1 MERMCPCCNN
11 VAPFRLKKGNTDYFQ
26 CSSCSTLFCNELDN
40 SGMVGG
46 GNEVPRNVEQNP
58 ERIERFKTLCGGNVD
73 DVKVLDF
80 GAGSGY
86 LVKDLKAAG
95 FDADGFDPFNPEF
108 SKLPEKD
115 KYQLCTMVEV
125 AEHLS
130 KPFVEF
136 DCIHRSLT
144 KGAVLYIETS
154 FVNVAQQ
161 ENIEL
166 EDFEYIEPKVGHST
180 IFSWH
185 GLDVLL
191 LMKGFVPTQHINRH
205 VRLYIKK

>member
-1 MERMCPCCNN
+1 MICPCCNN
-11 VAPFRLKKGNTDYFQ
+11 GALPRLKKRSIQYYQ
-26 CSSCSTLFCNELDN
+26 CLNCQTLFCGDLPNEN
-40 SGMVGG
+40 MVGG

-58 ERIERFKTLCGGNVD
+58 ERIERLKILCGGNVEG
-73 DVKVLDF
+73 VKVLDF
-80 GAGSGY
+80 GSGTGY

-95 FDADGFDPFNPEF
+95 FDADGFDPYNPEF
-108 SKLPEKD
+108 SRLPEKD

-144 KGAVLYIETS
+144 QGAVLYIETS

-185 GLDVLL
+185 GLDCLL
-191 LMKGFVPTQHINRH
+191 LMKGFIPTQHINRH

>member
-1 MERMCPCCNN
+1 MTCPCCNN
-11 VAPFRLKKGNTDYFQ
+11 NAPFRLKKGNTDYFL
-26 CSSCSTLFCNELDN
+26 CSSCSTLFCGDLPNEN
-40 SGMVGG
+40 MVGG

-58 ERIERFKTLCGGNVD
+58 ERIERLKILCGGKVEG
-73 DVKVLDF
+73 VKVLDF
-80 GAGSGY
+80 GSGTGY
-86 LVKDLKAAG
+86 LVTDLRAAG
-95 FDADGFDPFNPEF
+95 FEADGFDPYNPEF
-108 SKLPEKD
+108 SNFPEKD

-136 DCIHRSLT
+136 DCINRALI
-144 KGAVLYIETS
+144 KGGVLYIETS
-154 FVNVAQQ
+154 FVNVAHQ
-161 ENIEL
+161 ENIDL
-166 EDFEYIEPKVGHST
+166 EDFEYVEPKVGHST

-185 GLDVLL
+185 GLDCLL